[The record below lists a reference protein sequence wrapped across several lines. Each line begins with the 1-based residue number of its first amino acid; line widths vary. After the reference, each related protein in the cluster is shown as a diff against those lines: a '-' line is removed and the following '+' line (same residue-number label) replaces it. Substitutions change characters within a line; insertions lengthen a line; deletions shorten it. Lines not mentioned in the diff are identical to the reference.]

1 MRIRFMPE
9 ATADADHA
17 ADFYAA
23 AEPDGD
29 LDVEFLAE
37 VKRVARLIGERPL
50 AWTEIEPGV
59 RRAVLRRFPY
69 SLIYAAEPDEVL
81 ILAVSHHRRRAGHW
95 RDRE

>member
-1 MRIRFMPE
+1 MRVRFMPE

-50 AWTEIEPGV
+50 AWTELEPG
-59 RRAVLRRFPY
+59 VLRRFPY
-69 SLIYAAEPDEVL
+69 SLIYAVEPDEVL
-81 ILAVSHHRRRAGHW
+81 ILAVSHHRRRSGHW

>member
-1 MRIRFMPE
+1 MRVRFMPE

-17 ADFYAA
+17 ADFYSA

-37 VKRVARLIGERPL
+37 V
-50 AWTEIEPGV
+50 EPGV

-69 SLIYAAEPDEVL
+69 SLIYAVEPDEVL
-81 ILAVSHHRRRAGHW
+81 ILTVSHHRRRAGHW
-95 RDRE
+95 RQRK

>member
-1 MRIRFMPE
+1 MPE

-23 AEPDGD
+23 AEPEQD

-37 VKRVARLIGERPL
+37 VKRVARLIGEQPF

-69 SLIYAAEPDEVL
+69 SIIYTLDPDEVL
-81 ILAVSHHRRRAGHW
+81 ILAVAHQRRRAGYW
-95 RDRE
+95 RRQGPR